1 MYRSHFHHIVQNVCL
16 DVSFASFSSMI
27 TLMILYIILSRV
39 RDTLVSFQICRH
51 FPKNMHSM
59 SDFFYSWAINN
70 DDYTKF
76 DKLLFLIQIW

>member
-16 DVSFASFSSMI
+16 DVSFASFSSMM

-59 SDFFYSWAINN
+59 SDFFIVGPL
-70 DDYTKF
+70 TMTT
-76 DKLLFLIQIW
+76 IQNLTNCYF